1 MDFIE
6 VSAKTYDEAVT
17 EALVKLG
24 LTSDQVKIEVLD
36 KGSSGFLGI
45 GAKPVKI
52 KVTKNLTVDGYLNKF
67 LSDIFEAM
75 KMEVTVHMQIDEEKR
90 SISIDLEGNE
100 MGVLIGKRGQT
111 LDSLQLLVNNAVHKN
126 FETYYK
132 VKIDTENYR
141 VRRKETLENLAKNVA
156 YKVKRTKKTVSLEP
170 MNPFER
176 RVIHSA
182 LQNDKYV
189 MTHSEGDE
197 PFRHIVVSLK
207 RQN

>member
-75 KMEVTVHMQIDEEKR
+75 KMEVTVHMQIDER
-90 SISIDLEGNE
+90 SE
-100 MGVLIGKRGQT
+100 
-111 LDSLQLLVNNAVHKN
+111 
-126 FETYYK
+126 
-132 VKIDTENYR
+132 
-141 VRRKETLENLAKNVA
+141 
-156 YKVKRTKKTVSLEP
+156 
-170 MNPFER
+170 ER
-176 RVIHSA
+176 RVG
-182 LQNDKYV
+182 KEC
-189 MTHSEGDE
+189 TG
-197 PFRHIVVSLK
+197 
-207 RQN
+207 

>member
-17 EALVKLG
+17 DALVKLG
-24 LTSDQVKIEVLD
+24 ATSDQVEIEVID

-52 KVTKNLTVDGYLNKF
+52 KVTKTLTPETYLRKF
-67 LSDIFEAM
+67 LSDIFNAM
-75 KMEVTVHMQIDEEKR
+75 KLEVEILIQIDEDGR
-90 SISIDLEGNE
+90 NIDVELKGND

-111 LDSLQLLVNNAVHKN
+111 LDSLQLLANNAVHKN

-141 VRRKETLENLAKNVA
+141 VRRKETLENLAKNIA
-156 YKVKRTKKTVSLEP
+156 YKVKRPVALEP

-182 LQNDKYV
+182 LQNDRYV
-189 MTHSEGDE
+189 TTHSEGED
-197 PFRHIVVSLK
+197 PYRHVVVTLK
-207 RQN
+207 K

>member
-17 EALVKLG
+17 DALVKLG
-24 LTSDQVKIEVLD
+24 ATSDQVEIEVID

-52 KVTKNLTVDGYLNKF
+52 KVTKTLTPETYLRKF
-67 LSDIFEAM
+67 LSDIFNAM
-75 KMEVTVHMQIDEEKR
+75 KLEVEILIQIDEDSR
-90 SISIDLEGNE
+90 NIDVELKGND

-111 LDSLQLLVNNAVHKN
+111 LDSLQLLANNAVHKN

-132 VKIDTENYR
+132 VKIDTENSR
-141 VRRKETLENLAKNVA
+141 VRRKETLDNLAKNIA
-156 YKVKRTKKTVSLEP
+156 YKVKRTKRPVALEP

-182 LQNDKYV
+182 LQNDRYV
-189 MTHSEGDE
+189 TTHSEGED
-197 PFRHIVVSLK
+197 PYRHVVVTLK
-207 RQN
+207 K

>member
-17 EALVKLG
+17 DALVQLG
-24 LTSDQVKIEVLD
+24 ATSDQVEIEVIE

-52 KVTKNLTVDGYLNKF
+52 RVKKSFTVDGYLKNF
-67 LSDIFEAM
+67 LSDIFNAM
-75 KMEVTVHMQIDEEKR
+75 KMEVKINIQIDEER
-90 SISIDLEGNE
+90 HNIDVDLEGGE

-111 LDSLQLLVNNAVHKN
+111 LDSLQLIVNNAVHKN

-132 VKIDTENYR
+132 VKLDTENYR
-141 VRRKETLENLAKNVA
+141 ARRKDTLENLAKNVA
-156 YKVKRTKKTVSLEP
+156 FRVKRTKRPVTLEP

-182 LQNDKYV
+182 LQNDRYV
-189 MTHSEGDE
+189 ITHSEGDE
-197 PFRHIVVSLK
+197 PYRHVVVSLK
-207 RQN
+207 R

>member
-17 EALVKLG
+17 DALVKLG
-24 LTSDQVKIEVLD
+24 ATSDQVEIEVID

-52 KVTKNLTVDGYLNKF
+52 KVTKTLTPETYLRKF
-67 LSDIFEAM
+67 LSDIFNAM
-75 KMEVTVHMQIDEEKR
+75 KLEVEILIQIDEDGR
-90 SISIDLEGNE
+90 NIDVELKGND

-111 LDSLQLLVNNAVHKN
+111 LDSLQLLANNAVHKN

-141 VRRKETLENLAKNVA
+141 VRRKETLENLAKNIA
-156 YKVKRTKKTVSLEP
+156 YKVKRTKRPVALEP

-182 LQNDKYV
+182 LQNDRYV
-189 MTHSEGDE
+189 TTHSEGED
-197 PFRHIVVSLK
+197 PYRHVVVTLK
-207 RQN
+207 K